1 MSLAA
6 LTLAATLWGV
16 VSPQPAATSLLARS
30 ELASTYDEATCA
42 TVRNGEADDWTWA
55 AIGED
60 APGEPT
66 ECPQSIDGLRDGLRD
81 ALRPAASLFCIDAI
95 PSAFADNLI
104 GTCVM
109 PKSASAPQAAI
120 RAARA
125 HAKHTLKLGLGA
137 EAHLPFAIAP
147 QHDATPLD
155 VHTTVPLTAPAPR
168 AYLLSF
174 RPDALRSIPG
184 VTLLRPPQA

>member
-42 TVRNGEADDWTWA
+42 TVRNGEADDWTLA

-66 ECPQSIDGLRDGLRD
+66 ECPQSIDSMRD
-81 ALRPAASLFCIDAI
+81 ALRPAASLFCNDAI

-168 AYLLSF
+168 AYQFSF
-174 RPDALRSIPG
+174 RPDSLRSIPG
-184 VTLLRPPQA
+184 DTLLRPPQA